1 MSIPLG
7 LLGAL
12 AFDGIANLE
21 FIFDLRFFIRWLLI
35 CVALFVAFAIMRN
48 LIARA
53 ADDSILKSFYAGKH
67 LEINKRWVLSLLGG
81 TLLLCIAWIPYLIA
95 MYPGNLY
102 MDTSYQLVQYFSFLE
117 TGDISVL
124 RLQHPLFD
132 TFVFGFV
139 IDIVYRAT
147 GDFQAGIFTLTLL
160 QILCIAFSLSIFFNV
175 AHKRWKI
182 AAKPLLIVFLFV
194 AVLPLFP
201 VMACTI
207 SKDSFFS
214 WSYILF
220 FVAVLDICVCARER
234 WRILKRTT
242 VLLCLSAALM
252 CLTKTTGVYV
262 ALIGIL
268 ALLCVRFWKWGQR
281 VRVVLPAL
289 FTLIIAA
296 GIAFVFPRAFGIAS
310 GGAQEMLSVPFQQT
324 SVVLIEHGD
333 EIPDEDMAVIAK
345 VIEVDTIRQDY
356 EPFNADGVKGFSP
369 RAATSEYMD
378 YVGVWL
384 RQGLRY
390 PYEYFKAWML
400 LESPV
405 FSSTTIEQIFDSSW
419 TADDP
424 TLPAGYN
431 EKPEYVRESSRA
443 VHWLY
448 AGLCGVPLFN
458 LLFTTYTYTIFF
470 PMFLLL
476 LLIVARKLRSY
487 MPIICM
493 LFLSLAI
500 LFVSPIAGAHFEATR
515 YIMPFV
521 FTTPLVVITC
531 ILAMR
536 NHFIQQVAAGNPRHS
551 ADSVKVEFETEGLV
565 EVEYDSE
572 DSVADLDAGAKAVV
586 TAEGEAKTDVEV
598 VAVAESQVSV
608 ERPAGMGDIELP
620 IDVEQSASVADFD
633 QLSYVDQPMN
643 TSDVEIPIEF
653 VFESSQKSD
662 EDAKEEVAG
671 DDAGERLG
679 QDAERVMQA
688 VQGML
693 DEEVPTP
700 HELDDIAEQ
709 SAKSDYAEAYDEVV
723 GNVRLGA
730 HSVVRGT
737 KQEAEAGAETKKQE
751 KAPGKRKRKNKQKPK
766 KRQKAEQVSTDDVVV
781 DFGDASDDSQG

>member
-35 CVALFVAFAIMRN
+35 CVALFVGFAIMRN

-81 TLLLCIAWIPYLIA
+81 ALLLCIAWVPYLIA

-102 MDTSYQLVQYFSFLE
+102 ASTSYQLVQYFSFIE
-117 TGDISVL
+117 AGDLSAL
-124 RLQHPLFD
+124 TLQYPLFD
-132 TFVFGFV
+132 TFVFGFI

-147 GDFQAGIFTLTLL
+147 GDFQAGIFTLAIL
-160 QILCIAFSLSIFFNV
+160 QIFFIAFSLSIFFNV

-242 VLLCLSAALM
+242 VLLCLAAALM

-296 GIAFVFPRAFGIAS
+296 AIAFVFPRAFGIAS

-333 EIPDEDMAVIAK
+333 EIPDEEMSVISK

-356 EPFNADGVKGFSP
+356 APFNADGVKGFSP
-369 RAATSEYMD
+369 RAATSEYTD
-378 YVGVWL
+378 YVSVWL
-384 RQGLRY
+384 QQGLRY

-405 FSSTTIEQIFDSSW
+405 FSDTTIEQIFDSSW
-419 TADDP
+419 TVDDP
-424 TLPAGYN
+424 VLPTGYN

-448 AGLCGVPLFN
+448 AGLCDVPIFN
-458 LLFTTYTYTIFF
+458 LLFTTYTYAIFF

-487 MPIICM
+487 MPVICM

-500 LFVSPIAGAHFEATR
+500 LFVSPVAGAHFEATR

-521 FTTPLVVITC
+521 FTTPLVVVTC

-565 EVEYDSE
+565 EVEYDSA
-572 DSVADLDAGAKAVV
+572 DSVADLDAGAEAVV
-586 TAEGEAKTDVEV
+586 TAEGEAETDVEV

-608 ERPAGMGDIELP
+608 ERPVGMGDIELP
-620 IDVEQSASVADFD
+620 IDVEQSASVVDFD
-633 QLSYVDQPMN
+633 QLVYDDQPANMP
-643 TSDVEIPIEF
+643 DVEIPIEF
-653 VFESSQKSD
+653 VFGPGQKLDVDITEDITSLDADEHIEQESESM
-662 EDAKEEVAG
+662 
-671 DDAGERLG
+671 
-679 QDAERVMQA
+679 MQA
-688 VQGML
+688 VQNML
-693 DEEVPTP
+693 DDEMLTP
-700 HELDDIAEQ
+700 HEPDDIEEP
-709 SAKSDYAEAYDEVV
+709 SAKSDYVEAFDEVI

-730 HSVVRGT
+730 HSVVRGA
-737 KQEAEAGAETKKQE
+737 KQEAEADADADKQE
-751 KAPGKRKRKNKQKPK
+751 KKPSKRRRKSK
-766 KRQKAEQVSTDDVVV
+766 KERDI
-781 DFGDASDDSQG
+781 